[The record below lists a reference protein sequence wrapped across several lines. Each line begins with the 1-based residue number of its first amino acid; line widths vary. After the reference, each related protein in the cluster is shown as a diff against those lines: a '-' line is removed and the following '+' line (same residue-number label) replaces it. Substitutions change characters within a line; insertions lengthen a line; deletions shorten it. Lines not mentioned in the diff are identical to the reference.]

1 MRILD
6 LKNQYVGTALTE
18 GDMGGTNRGRA
29 LAFFDENH
37 MAVAVDQGDELRA
50 AVYGFTRNREAPEG
64 DERNYKMWGN
74 RLALVNFKACNTVT
88 FHPVDGDMYFNSWDK
103 GQFFKVEKQQIQEIF
118 DVHVQLLLI
127 KKYFFKWIMDGNI
140 ISVYIRQGIMLIL
153 CLLTNTIFSAQ
164 IMIGQVNDLSL
175 PSL

>member
-1 MRILD
+1 M
-6 LKNQYVGTALTE
+6 V
-18 GDMGGTNRGRA
+18 
-29 LAFFDENH
+29 
-37 MAVAVDQGDELRA
+37 
-50 AVYGFTRNREAPEG
+50 FTRNREAL
-64 DERNYKMWGN
+64 RAMSAIIKWGN

-118 DVHVQLLLI
+118 DGTRTTPADKEVLFQ
-127 KKYFFKWIMDGNI
+127 MDNGWEYNI
-140 ISVYIRQGIMLIL
+140 RIHPTGIMLIL

>member
-1 MRILD
+1 
-6 LKNQYVGTALTE
+6 
-18 GDMGGTNRGRA
+18 MGGTNRGRA

-88 FHPVDGDMYFNSWDK
+88 FHPDVYK
-103 GQFFKVEKQQIQEIF
+103 RQHIYPIRTQIIF
-118 DVHVQLLLI
+118 PVL
-127 KKYFFKWIMDGNI
+127 F
-140 ISVYIRQGIMLIL
+140 
-153 CLLTNTIFSAQ
+153 
-164 IMIGQVNDLSL
+164 
-175 PSL
+175 

>member
-74 RLALVNFKACNTVT
+74 RLALVNFKAV
-88 FHPVDGDMYFNSWDK
+88 
-103 GQFFKVEKQQIQEIF
+103 IQ
-118 DVHVQLLLI
+118 
-127 KKYFFKWIMDGNI
+127 
-140 ISVYIRQGIMLIL
+140 
-153 CLLTNTIFSAQ
+153 
-164 IMIGQVNDLSL
+164 
-175 PSL
+175 